1 MIYRRQRDELVFT
14 FVVGDYWSSISVLC
28 FCVNYGM
35 VLKGAIWENGLK
47 DFEGLYYMVVLL
59 S

>member
-1 MIYRRQRDELVFT
+1 MVFT